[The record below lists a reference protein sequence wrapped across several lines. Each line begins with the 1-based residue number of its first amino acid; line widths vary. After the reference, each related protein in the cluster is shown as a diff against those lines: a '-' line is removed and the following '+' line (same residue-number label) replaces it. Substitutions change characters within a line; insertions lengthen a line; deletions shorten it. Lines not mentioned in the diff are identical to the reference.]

1 MLKTAYIQIILCFW
15 KEGR

>member
-1 MLKTAYIQIILCFW
+1 LKTAYIQIILCFW